1 MRLNQILNPTLKSLI
16 VVLVA
21 MGNPWLLQK
30 VWKTLDLVVL
40 HEPCMFIYLW
50 LPSTLISV
58 GYLNCYV
65 SYVWLLVIPCIAARQ
80 ASPSFTMSQNL
91 LKLMSIELVLSSNH
105 LILYHPLLLLPS
117 VFLNIRVFS
126 SELTL
131 LIRWPKYWSF
141 SFSISPFNEYSGLI
155 SLRIDW
161 LGLLAVQ
168 GTLKS
173 LLQHHSSLAD
183 IM

>member
-21 MGNPWLLQK
+21 MGSPWLLQK
-30 VWKTLDLVVL
+30 VWKTLDLVAL

-65 SYVWLLVIPCIAARQ
+65 SYVWLFVIPCIAARQ

-91 LKLMSIELVLSSNH
+91 LKLMSVELVMSSNH
-105 LILYHPLLLLPS
+105 LILYHP
-117 VFLNIRVFS
+117 FS
-126 SELTL
+126 SCTQ
-131 LIRWPKYWSF
+131 SF
-141 SFSISPFNEYSGLI
+141 PASGSFPVSKFFASGGQSTGAFSIGPVNIQGQLPLGLTGLI
-155 SLRIDW
+155 SL
-161 LGLLAVQ
+161 
-168 GTLKS
+168 
-173 LLQHHSSLAD
+173 
-183 IM
+183 